1 MIGFTLE
8 AGARC
13 LLSYLV
19 CPYRPGLSFD
29 KNHWRA
35 LLRYTG
41 GIAGLPVLTF
51 IFMRADVFVIGK
63 LCPTADLG
71 MYSLAAAMAHMPFQF
86 MGGIIAPVAMPAF
99 AQIQADQNRINTT
112 ILNVT
117 AMIAFFGIPLFI
129 YAALYGGD
137 LLRLAYGSQYVE
149 IATPFAIIFGTSVL
163 QTVGVPIV
171 TFYLAIG
178 QPALHRLFAA
188 IRAATM
194 LVLIYPAIQNF
205 GLIGAATAGLI
216 AMTLG
221 YLVQVLWVR
230 ALISF
235 DLRRYGV
242 IFLQALSVSG
252 CVVAAWLITHH
263 IAPDRIWFNLIPG
276 IIGCLLAYALSL
288 RIFLQIKSQCS

>member
-1 MIGFTLE
+1 
-8 AGARC
+8 
-13 LLSYLV
+13 
-19 CPYRPGLSFD
+19 
-29 KNHWRA
+29 
-35 LLRYTG
+35 
-41 GIAGLPVLTF
+41 
-51 IFMRADVFVIGK
+51 
-63 LCPTADLG
+63 
-71 MYSLAAAMAHMPFQF
+71 
-86 MGGIIAPVAMPAF
+86 MPAF
-99 AQIQADQNRINTT
+99 AEIQADKNKINTT

-117 AMIAFFGIPLFI
+117 AMIAFFGIPLCT

-137 LLRLAYGSQYVE
+137 LLRLAYGSEYVE

-178 QPALHRLFAA
+178 QPALHRSFTA

-194 LVLIYPAIQNF
+194 LVLIYPAIENF
-205 GLIGAATAGLI
+205 GLIGAATTGLI

-242 IFLQALSVSG
+242 IFLQALGASG
-252 CVVAAWLITHH
+252 CVVASWLITHH
-263 IAPDRIWFNLIPG
+263 IAPGQIWFNLIPG
-276 IIGCLLAYALSL
+276 IIGCLVAYMLSL
-288 RIFLQIKSQCS
+288 RIFLHLKSQCS